1 MLQKGVLSFRKRID
15 NKEDYIIFAEI
26 VHLFLRD
33 ILYISPLRSR
43 ANPYTTNI
51 QTYTTRTTI
60 QYLLS

>member
-1 MLQKGVLSFRKRID
+1 MLYTAVVFFRKRLD
-15 NKEDYIIFAEI
+15 NKKDYIIFAEI

-33 ILYISPLRSR
+33 ILNISPVRSR